1 MKPGNGFPFPSDGIK
16 LLGGF
21 LAITDTTAKKYEE
34 LDPDVRLML
43 QVRDDHAA
51 AFEELVARYQVRLIS
66 IFQHS
71 LVDRGQAED
80 LAQEVFLRVYR
91 ARKRYTPSSRFST
104 WLFTIANNVASNA
117 RRSRFRRREVQ
128 VTGRSTSSFSASP
141 LAQLVEAASGLH
153 PTRRLD
159 RTERVELV
167 HLAMET
173 LSERQR
179 MALLLSKF
187 EGMSYAE
194 IGEVM
199 ELTTS
204 AIKSLL
210 SRARGNLRDIL
221 QPYVVSGAM
230 PEVRRNRKGQ
240 GGEASPGSVGQLAD
254 DESES
259 TSEAE

>member
-1 MKPGNGFPFPSDGIK
+1 M
-16 LLGGF
+16 
-21 LAITDTTAKKYEE
+21 AISDTTAKKYEE

-43 QVRDDHAA
+43 QVRDDQAA

-71 LVDRGQAED
+71 LVDRSQAED

-128 VTGRSTSSFSASP
+128 VTGRGTSSYSASP
-141 LAQLVEAASGLH
+141 LAQMIEAASGLH

-159 RTERVELV
+159 RTERAELV

-194 IGEVM
+194 IAEVM
-199 ELTTS
+199 ELSTS

-221 QPYVVSGAM
+221 QPYVISGAM
-230 PEVRRNRKGQ
+230 PETRRKRKDQ
-240 GGEASPGSVGQLAD
+240 QDDAAPESAGSLSD
-254 DESES
+254 DDRESN
-259 TSEAE
+259 SETG

>member
-1 MKPGNGFPFPSDGIK
+1 M
-16 LLGGF
+16 
-21 LAITDTTAKKYEE
+21 TETTAKKYEE

-51 AFEELVARYQVRLIS
+51 AFEELVARYQIRLIS
-66 IFQHS
+66 VFQHS
-71 LVDRGQAED
+71 LVDRDQAED

-128 VTGRSTSSFSASP
+128 VTGRSTSSFSGSP
-141 LAQLVEAASGLH
+141 LAQMIEAASGLH

-159 RTERVELV
+159 RTERAELV

-221 QPYVVSGAM
+221 QPYVANGAM
-230 PEVRRNRKGQ
+230 PKAGRNQKGKE
-240 GGEASPGSVGQLAD
+240 GVASPGR
-254 DESES
+254 E
-259 TSEAE
+259 

>member
-1 MKPGNGFPFPSDGIK
+1 VVSSS
-16 LLGGF
+16 
-21 LAITDTTAKKYEE
+21 LAISDTTLKKYEE

-66 IFQHS
+66 VFQHS
-71 LVDRGQAED
+71 LGERDQAED

-91 ARKRYTPSSRFST
+91 ARKTYVPSSRFST
-104 WLFTIANNVASNA
+104 WLFTIAHNVASNA

-128 VTGRSTSSFSASP
+128 VVGRSTSSMSASP
-141 LAQLVEAASGLH
+141 LAQMIEAASGLH

-159 RTERVELV
+159 RTERAQLV

-173 LSERQR
+173 LSDRQR

-221 QPYVVSGAM
+221 QPYVTNGAM
-230 PEVRRNRKGQ
+230 PEKMQNRGATHQKG
-240 GGEASPGSVGQLAD
+240 SPKSSGPQVEQD
-254 DESES
+254 DESS
-259 TSEAE
+259 SEVE

>member
-1 MKPGNGFPFPSDGIK
+1 MVSSIV
-16 LLGGF
+16 
-21 LAITDTTAKKYEE
+21 ASSDTTLKKYEE

-71 LVDRGQAED
+71 LGEREQAED

-91 ARKRYTPSSRFST
+91 ARKRYIPSSRFST
-104 WLFTIANNVASNA
+104 WLFTIAHNVASNA
-117 RRSRFRRREVQ
+117 RRSRYRRREVQ
-128 VTGRSTSSFSASP
+128 VIGRSTSSFSASP
-141 LAQLVEAASGLH
+141 LAQMIEAASGLH

-159 RTERVELV
+159 RTERAQLV

-173 LSERQR
+173 LSDRQR

-194 IGEVM
+194 IGEIM
-199 ELTTS
+199 ELSTS

-221 QPYVVSGAM
+221 QPYVTNGAM
-230 PEVRRNRKGQ
+230 PGKTRNRGRTEK
-240 GGEASPGSVGQLAD
+240 EFAPESTDSLVERD
-254 DESES
+254 DES
-259 TSEAE
+259 TSEVD

>member
-1 MKPGNGFPFPSDGIK
+1 M
-16 LLGGF
+16 
-21 LAITDTTAKKYEE
+21 
-34 LDPDVRLML
+34 
-43 QVRDDHAA
+43 
-51 AFEELVARYQVRLIS
+51 
-66 IFQHS
+66 
-71 LVDRGQAED
+71 
-80 LAQEVFLRVYR
+80 
-91 ARKRYTPSSRFST
+91 
-104 WLFTIANNVASNA
+104 
-117 RRSRFRRREVQ
+117 
-128 VTGRSTSSFSASP
+128 
-141 LAQLVEAASGLH
+141 
-153 PTRRLD
+153 
-159 RTERVELV
+159 

-221 QPYVVSGAM
+221 QPYVTSGAM
-230 PEVRRNRKGQ
+230 PEARRNRKGQ
-240 GGEASPGSVGQLAD
+240 GGETRPGSVGYLAD

-259 TSEAE
+259 TNEAE

>member
-1 MKPGNGFPFPSDGIK
+1 M
-16 LLGGF
+16 
-21 LAITDTTAKKYEE
+21 TETTAKKYEE

-71 LVDRGQAED
+71 LVDRDQAED

-141 LAQLVEAASGLH
+141 LAQMIEAASGLH

-159 RTERVELV
+159 RTERAELV

-221 QPYVVSGAM
+221 RPYVVSGAM
-230 PEVRRNRKGQ
+230 PETRRNRGRQ
-240 GGEASPGSVGQLAD
+240 ADGVSPRSAGSLAD